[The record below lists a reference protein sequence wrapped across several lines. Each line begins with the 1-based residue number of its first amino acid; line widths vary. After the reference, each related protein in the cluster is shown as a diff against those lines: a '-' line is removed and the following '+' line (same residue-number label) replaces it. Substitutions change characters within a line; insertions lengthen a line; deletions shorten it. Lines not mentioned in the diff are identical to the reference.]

1 MKPFLRIDIRLA
13 TTALLLT
20 LSLAATA
27 RGQAM
32 PHYQST
38 GGSLEFGANY
48 SFLHANAPAG
58 SCGCFSA
65 NSGSG
70 DVVLNL
76 PHAISA
82 VGDISG
88 YKANAISGSTQNV
101 TILNYLFGGR
111 YTVPTHSRLRLY
123 GQALFGV
130 SHESSNYAFVQSA
143 NAFAFSLGGGAHVPI
158 GRRFGINVIQ
168 ADWLHSTLPN
178 TGNNR
183 QNDLRLG
190 TGIYLVLGSRR

>member
-1 MKPFLRIDIRLA
+1 MKPSLRINIRLA
-13 TTALLLT
+13 ATALLFT
-20 LSLAATA
+20 VSLAATS

-38 GGSLEFGANY
+38 GSSLEFGANY

-58 SCGCFSA
+58 NCGCFSA

-76 PHAISA
+76 PRA
-82 VGDISG
+82 VSLLGEVSG
-88 YKANAISGSTQNV
+88 YKSNAISGTTQNV

-123 GQALFGV
+123 GQALF
-130 SHESSNYAFVQSA
+130 
-143 NAFAFSLGGGAHVPI
+143 
-158 GRRFGINVIQ
+158 
-168 ADWLHSTLPN
+168 
-178 TGNNR
+178 
-183 QNDLRLG
+183 
-190 TGIYLVLGSRR
+190 